1 MTREAPASR
10 ARSSRALPLRSL
22 APRALAPRALV
33 VLLALLYLSPFVF
46 MVTTSLEPGA
56 GRSFPDFGNYADLL
70 SDPRVLRFVANSVVV
85 TAVILAGNLLF
96 ASMVGY
102 AFARGRFPGKDPL
115 FLLVLATL
123 MVPKQVLMVPLY
135 LLIVRFRLID
145 TYVALTA
152 PFLVDA
158 MNVFLMRQVIS
169 SIPRDL
175 EDAARIDG
183 AGETAVFFRVVLP
196 LCGPGLA
203 VLAVTTFIAHWNDFL
218 YPLLFTSSESMR
230 TLPVGLALLSQGE
243 HSVDWPHL
251 MAGAAIA
258 TAPVVALFLLFQK
271 RIVEGLLRGGLTG

>member
-1 MTREAPASR
+1 VKASTGL
-10 ARSSRALPLRSL
+10 SRALIILLSL
-22 APRALAPRALV
+22 V
-33 VLLALLYLSPFVF
+33 YLSPFLF
-46 MVTTSLEPGA
+46 MVKTSLEPGA
-56 GRSFPDFGNYADLL
+56 GRAFPDFGNYADLL
-70 SDPRVLRFVANSVVV
+70 TDPRVLRFVTNSIIV
-85 TAVILAGNLLF
+85 TGVILAGNLLF

-115 FLLVLATL
+115 FVLVLATL

-135 LLIVRFRLID
+135 LLVVRFGMID
-145 TYVALTA
+145 TYLALTV

-175 EDAARIDG
+175 EDAARVDG
-183 AGETAVFFRVVLP
+183 ASELTVFFRVVFP

-218 YPLLFTSSESMR
+218 YPMLFTSSESMR

-258 TAPVVALFLLFQK
+258 TAPVLALFAIFQR
-271 RIVEGLLRGGLTG
+271 RIIEGLLRGGLTG